1 MSLDKWI
8 KDKKKKEEIKKK
20 TKPKGLPEKNK
31 FPTPPEKTP
40 LKFSKTLLIC
50 PKAKC
55 NYQKTIKKKNLTERD
70 KICPRCKS
78 TMKIKKS

>member
-20 TKPKGLPEKNK
+20 TQPKGLPENIKIS
-31 FPTPPEKTP
+31 TPPEKTP
-40 LKFSKTLLIC
+40 LKFTKTLLIC

-55 NYQKTIKKKNLTERD
+55 KYQKTIIKKNLTEKD
-70 KICPRCKS
+70 KICPKCKS